1 MLSPPEVTVL
11 PDQLTF
17 KPLGI
22 DTWQEHVIYMHPD
35 CAICRAEGFAAQA
48 RVEVRIGQLA
58 VIATLNLVGSGL
70 LETHEV
76 SLSVSAA
83 EHLLARPG
91 DIVSVSHA
99 PALESLRSVRA
110 KIYGTH
116 LDTHQLA
123 GVISDISNER
133 YADVHIAAFL
143 SACAGGR
150 MSVKETIDLT
160 QAMVDSGERLKW
172 DRPVVADKHCVG
184 GLPGNR
190 TSPIVVAIA
199 AAAGLLL
206 PKTSSRAIT
215 SPAGTADTMETLT
228 RVALSASE
236 LRRVVDRVGAS
247 LAWGGALSLSP
258 ADDVLIRVERALDV
272 DSDAQLV
279 ASILSKKIAAGST
292 HVVIDVPVG
301 PTAKVRSLQDLERLR
316 MLLERVARSFGV
328 HVLIVRTDGMQ
339 PVGRGIGPALE
350 ARDVLAVLQRMP
362 TAPFDLRERSLLLA
376 GALLEFC
383 GAAAPGTGQ
392 DVAAGVLDSGAAW
405 RKFEEICE
413 AQGGLWV
420 PGEAVFRRDVV
431 AEQDGIVVD
440 IDNRHLARIAK
451 LAGAP
456 MRQVAGVETHVRLHD
471 RVRVGQP
478 LFTIHAQASGE
489 LEYSFAYARIHP
501 AVALALSEQDAAS
514 GPVPA
519 GAAPSPMDRASHQAT
534 QPPGAMA
541 SGEVTPQVS
550 TTALSSSDGAG
561 RL

>member
-1 MLSPPEVTVL
+1 MLAPPELTAL
-11 PDQLTF
+11 PDTLTF

-35 CAICRAEGFAAQA
+35 CAVCRAEGFSVQA
-48 RVEVRIGQLA
+48 RVEVRIGQRSL
-58 VIATLNLVGSGL
+58 IATLNLVGAGL
-70 LETHEV
+70 LETHEA
-76 SLSVSAA
+76 SLSVTAA
-83 EHLLARPG
+83 ESLMARPG
-91 DIVSVSHA
+91 DIVTVSHA
-99 PALESLRSVRA
+99 PALDSLRAVRA
-110 KIYGTH
+110 KIYGAH
-116 LDTHQLA
+116 LDTHQLSS
-123 GVISDISNER
+123 VVSDIANER

-160 QAMVDSGERLKW
+160 QAMVDTGERLRW
-172 DRPVVADKHCVG
+172 DRDIVADKHCVG

-228 RVALSASE
+228 RVALSATE
-236 LRRVVDRVGAS
+236 LRRVVDRTGAS

-292 HVVIDVPVG
+292 HVLIDVPLG
-301 PTAKVRSLQDLERLR
+301 PTAKVRSLPDLERLR
-316 MLLERVARSFGV
+316 MLLERVARAFCV
-328 HVLIVRTDGMQ
+328 RVMIVPTDGSQ

-350 ARDVLAVLQRMP
+350 ARDVLAVLQRSS
-362 TAPFDLRERSLLLA
+362 TAPFDLRQRSLQLA

-383 GAAAPGTGQ
+383 GTAQSG
-392 DVAAGVLDSGAAW
+392 AGLELATSVLDSGAAW
-405 RKFEEICE
+405 RKFEDICE
-413 AQGGLWV
+413 AQGGLRV
-420 PGEAVFRRDVV
+420 PGESILRRECV
-431 AEQDGIVVD
+431 AEHDGIVTE

-456 MRQVAGVETHVRLHD
+456 MRQVAGVEMHVRLHD
-471 RVRVGQP
+471 QVRVGQP

-489 LEYSFAYARIHP
+489 LEYSSAYARAHP
-501 AVALALSEQDAAS
+501 AVVLKPAEEAGTAEPTARMAA
-514 GPVPA
+514 G
-519 GAAPSPMDRASHQAT
+519 G
-534 QPPGAMA
+534 
-541 SGEVTPQVS
+541 
-550 TTALSSSDGAG
+550 
-561 RL
+561 

>member
-1 MLSPPEVTVL
+1 MLVPPDMTAV
-11 PDQLTF
+11 PDRLTF

-35 CAICRAEGFAAQA
+35 CTICRAEGFSAQA
-48 RVEVRIGQLA
+48 RVEVRIGQRAL
-58 VIATLNLVGSGL
+58 IATLNLVGSGL
-70 LETHEV
+70 LDTHEI
-76 SLSVSAA
+76 SLSASA
-83 EHLLARPG
+83 EESLMARPG
-91 DIVSVSHA
+91 DIVSVNHA
-99 PALESLRSVRA
+99 PSLESLRAVRA
-110 KIYGTH
+110 KIYGAH

-123 GVISDISNER
+123 SIVSDISGER

-150 MSVKETIDLT
+150 MSVKETTDLT

-172 DRPVVADKHCVG
+172 DRAVVADKHCVG

-228 RVALSASE
+228 RVALSAKE
-236 LRRVVDRVGAS
+236 LRHVVDRVGAS

-292 HVVIDVPVG
+292 HVLIDVPVG
-301 PTAKVRSLQDLERLR
+301 PTAKVRRLQDLERLR
-316 MLLERVARSFGV
+316 MLLERVAKSFGI
-328 HVLIVRTDGMQ
+328 HVMIVRTDGSQ

-350 ARDVLAVLQRMP
+350 ARDVLAVLQRSP

-383 GAAAPGTGQ
+383 EAVPQGGGLDLATS
-392 DVAAGVLDSGAAW
+392 VLDSGAAW
-405 RKFEEICE
+405 RKFQEICE
-413 AQGGLWV
+413 AQGGLRV
-420 PGEAVFRRDVV
+420 PGEAIFRRDVV
-431 AEQDGIVVD
+431 AGQDGVVSD

-456 MRQVAGVETHVRLHD
+456 MRQVAGVEMHARLHD
-471 RVRVGQP
+471 RVRAGQP

-489 LEYSFAYARIHP
+489 LEYSFAFARMHP
-501 AVALALSEQDAAS
+501 AVCLAPIERIDPLAPPASVEQ
-514 GPVPA
+514 PA
-519 GAAPSPMDRASHQAT
+519 Q
-534 QPPGAMA
+534 
-541 SGEVTPQVS
+541 
-550 TTALSSSDGAG
+550 
-561 RL
+561 